1 LHFCHRAVIC
11 PSAHG
16 QNGIAAF
23 DRSTGGGDFSMTSR
37 ADVVGS
43 TGGEVSKGASGQ
55 DIALRFYR
63 AVMLVSIVLIVL
75 SVM

>member
-1 LHFCHRAVIC
+1 
-11 PSAHG
+11 
-16 QNGIAAF
+16 
-23 DRSTGGGDFSMTSR
+23 MTSR

-43 TGGEVSKGASGQ
+43 SSGASTKGASGQ

>member
-1 LHFCHRAVIC
+1 MRL
-11 PSAHG
+11 
-16 QNGIAAF
+16 
-23 DRSTGGGDFSMTSR
+23 DRLFALLPPRRHLS
-37 ADVVGS
+37 VGS

>member
-1 LHFCHRAVIC
+1 M
-11 PSAHG
+11 
-16 QNGIAAF
+16 
-23 DRSTGGGDFSMTSR
+23 TGR